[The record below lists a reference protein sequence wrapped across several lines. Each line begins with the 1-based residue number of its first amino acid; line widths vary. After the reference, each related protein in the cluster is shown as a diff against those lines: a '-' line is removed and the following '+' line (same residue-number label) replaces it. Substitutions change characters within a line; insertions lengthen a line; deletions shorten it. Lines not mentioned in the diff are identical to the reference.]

1 VGDKVRFQVADI
13 FLPTR
18 DDLPQVLATAQELE
32 GTVMDFSDSG
42 PQPCVFAVVDV
53 IAHHNVVLPVDKL
66 ELPGPSDSSERPEPQ
81 VG

>member
-1 VGDKVRFQVADI
+1 MGDKVRFQVADI

-32 GTVMDFSDSG
+32 GTVTDFSDSG

-53 IAHHNVVLPVDKL
+53 VAHHNVVLPVDKL
-66 ELPGPSDSSERPEPQ
+66 KLPASSELPGRPEPQ